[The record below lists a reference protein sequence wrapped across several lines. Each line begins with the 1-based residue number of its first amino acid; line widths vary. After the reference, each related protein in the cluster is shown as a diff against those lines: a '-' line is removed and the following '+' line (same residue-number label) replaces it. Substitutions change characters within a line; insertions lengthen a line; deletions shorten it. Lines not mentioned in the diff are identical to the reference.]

1 MKTSKVEVEASEAL
15 LDIGVFIPLFQ
26 WKIPFRRK
34 PISLRLTMRRPC
46 FGNQIR
52 IARKFLSMGVTYEQM
67 QNFTKDEQL
76 EFIAQYGKTVAQ
88 MVALTICRGKLS
100 GIFAP
105 LLAWLL
111 LWLVDDTFLLLANL
125 HFIPLIGTQHF
136 TNIIKSLEW
145 SNPLRPRLSQ
155 KRKGS

>member
-1 MKTSKVEVEASEAL
+1 MKTNKVEVEASEAL
-15 LDIGVFIPLFQ
+15 LDIGVSIPLLQ
-26 WKIPFRRK
+26 WKIPFK
-34 PISLRLTMRRPC
+34 KKLISLRLTMRRPC

-52 IARKFLSMGVTYEQM
+52 IARKFLSMGVSYEEM
-67 QNFTKDEQL
+67 EAFTKDEQL
-76 EFIAQYGKTVAQ
+76 QFIARHGKVSA
-88 MVALTICRGKLS
+88 
-100 GIFAP
+100 IFAP

-111 LWLVDDTFLLLANL
+111 SWLVDDTFLLLANL

-155 KRKGS
+155 VKKGS